1 MNAIAVFIGGG
12 LGSLVRYL
20 LSVLFSSGA
29 FPISTLISNV
39 ISSLILG
46 LVFSFVPP
54 NIKSQSPFY
63 LFCAI
68 GFCGGFSTFSS
79 FSLENFI
86 LFKNDGFY
94 LLFFNI
100 VLNVICC
107 FVCIVLGY
115 KIGKWI

>member
-12 LGSLVRYL
+12 LGSLVRYF
-20 LSVLFSSGA
+20 LSILFSSGV
-29 FPISTLISNV
+29 FPISTLISNI
-39 ISSLILG
+39 ISSLVLG
-46 LVFSFVPP
+46 FIFSLMPS

-86 LFKNDGFY
+86 LFKNDGYY

-107 FVCIVLGY
+107 FISIVLVY
-115 KIGKWI
+115 KIGKWF

>member
-12 LGSLVRYL
+12 LGSLIRYF
-20 LSVLFSSGA
+20 FSIIFSTGN
-29 FPISTLISNV
+29 FPAPTLISNIV
-39 ISSLILG
+39 SSLMLG
-46 LVFSFVPP
+46 LIFSLVPS
-54 NIKSQSPFY
+54 NIKSQSPLY

-100 VLNVICC
+100 LLNVISC
-107 FVCIVLGY
+107 FICVTIGY